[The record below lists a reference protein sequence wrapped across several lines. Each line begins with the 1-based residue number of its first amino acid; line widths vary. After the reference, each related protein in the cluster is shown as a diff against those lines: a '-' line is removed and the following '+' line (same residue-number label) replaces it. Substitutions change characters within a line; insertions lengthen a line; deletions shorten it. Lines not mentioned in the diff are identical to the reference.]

1 LIPYVIVFAVT
12 ALTAFISTPLVRR
25 VAIASGAIDRPSD
38 RKVHPKPTPTVGG
51 VAIFLAVLA
60 GWGVSHGMDFFDRMY
75 RISSEPL
82 GALVAGG
89 VILGIG
95 AVDDVRGT
103 KVPVKLSGQI
113 LASGLLVLFGVQLLY
128 VWFPGQGILSLGSD
142 LAVPLSILWILAMM
156 NAVNLIDGLDG
167 LAAGLVGIAALAFF
181 VYIYLSPQSPFFGPG
196 TGSPAALL
204 SAIAAGG
211 ALGFLPWNFHPSR
224 IFMGDSGA
232 MLLGLLLAAA
242 TISGVGR
249 NPFFAPSGR
258 DLAAFSIPILIPLV
272 VLAVP
277 FLDVGFAI
285 ARRMVRGR
293 PITAPDKEHIHHRL
307 MDFGH
312 SHRHAVLLMYLW
324 SVLLSGSALAV
335 ALVSG
340 RFLVGAICVGS
351 LLVIVATALPRL
363 WWFRGRRQRRRDRL
377 AAGAASESKPT
388 PVAQTALE
396 AEDTRA

>member
-1 LIPYVIVFAVT
+1 LIPYLIVFGVS
-12 ALTAFISTPLVRR
+12 ALTAFVSTPLVRR
-25 VAIASGAIDRPSD
+25 AAVASGAIDRPSD

-51 VAIFLAVLA
+51 LAIFMAVLA

-75 RISSEPL
+75 RVSSEPL
-82 GALVAGG
+82 GVLVAGG
-89 VILGIG
+89 VIMVVG
-95 AVDDVRGT
+95 AVDDIRGT
-103 KVPVKLSGQI
+103 TVPVKLSGQI

-128 VWFPGQGILSLGSD
+128 FWFPGQGILSLGSD
-142 LAVPLSILWILAMM
+142 LAVPLSILWTIAMM

-167 LAAGLVGIAALAFF
+167 LAPGLVAIAAVAFF
-181 VYIYLSPQSPFFGPG
+181 TYIHLSPQSPFYGPATG
-196 TGSPAALL
+196 TPAALL

-249 NPFFAPSGR
+249 SPLPPSGG
-258 DLAAFSIPILIPLV
+258 DLAAFSIPVVIPLL

-277 FLDVGFAI
+277 FVDVGFAI
-285 ARRMVRGR
+285 ARRLIRRR

-312 SHRHAVLLMYLW
+312 SHRQAVLLMYLW
-324 SVLLSGSALAV
+324 SILLSGSALAV
-335 ALVSG
+335 ALLNG
-340 RFLVGAICVGS
+340 RLLVGGICVAS
-351 LLVIVATALPRL
+351 LVIILATALPRL
-363 WWFRGRRQRRRDRL
+363 WWARTRMSRRRQSS
-377 AAGAASESKPT
+377 AARAAPEPKATSVAASALKAKDT
-388 PVAQTALE
+388 PA
-396 AEDTRA
+396 